1 MMDGFF
7 PWHVT
12 RRLRITWVLIAVAA
26 FATACKRGPDFEPPA
41 TPSPADYR
49 GAVPAGESVANVPW
63 WDLYQDP
70 VLRSLIETGLENNRS
85 LREAAARIAES
96 RASLGMVRA
105 DLYPNVSLIGVGF
118 YQETGQAD
126 SVSSLDNFKLAA
138 SAGYE
143 VDLWGKIARS
153 NEAAIQGLLATEE
166 AYRTV
171 TISLVADIAG
181 AYLVLRDL
189 DARLGLAEANV
200 GALTESLELLSLRAE
215 GGLVPMVAVNL
226 AEVELADG
234 EAVVQKLRRA
244 RGQTEN
250 VLNLLVGRLP
260 SEVARGAPLTEQV
273 FPPEVPAGLPSEL
286 LQRRP
291 DVLGVERLLHAQ
303 TALIGVAEAARFPSL
318 SLTSAFGIKTSSL
331 GEITA
336 TNSFLNIGAN
346 LLGPIFNAGKSKA
359 RVEVERARA
368 EQLLNQYEQVVLN
381 AFREVED
388 ALIAVETYR
397 LEHEARV
404 RQLEAAREGL
414 AAAEA
419 LFEGGLIS
427 YSEVLDLQRAQFGSQ
442 LMVSEALQ
450 LHHSAIVQ
458 LYRVLGGGWTVDTEP
473 GADSSAPGIP

>member
-1 MMDGFF
+1 MDGRSRKWSLL
-7 PWHVT
+7 PP
-12 RRLRITWVLIAVAA
+12 RGVLMAMLGTMA
-26 FATACKRGPDFEPPA
+26 FVGACKQGPDFQPPE
-41 TPSPADYR
+41 TPSPVDYR
-49 GAVPAGESVANVPW
+49 GAAPAGESVANVPW
-63 WDLYQDP
+63 WELYQDP
-70 VLRSLIETGLENNRS
+70 ALQSLIEAGLENNRG

-105 DLYPNVSLIGVGF
+105 DLYPSVSGIGAGF

-126 SVSSLDNFKLAA
+126 SASTFDNFKLAA

-189 DARLGLAEANV
+189 DARLELAEGNV
-200 GALTESLELLSLRAE
+200 RALSESLEILEARVA
-215 GGLVPMVAVNL
+215 GGLVPPVAVNQ
-226 AEVELADG
+226 ARVELADG
-234 EAVVQKLRRA
+234 EAVIQKLIRA
-244 RGQTEN
+244 RAKTEN
-250 VLNLLVGRLP
+250 ALSLLVGRLP
-260 SEVARGAPLTEQV
+260 GEVARGASLSELV

-291 DVLGVERLLHAQ
+291 DVLGAERALHAQ

-318 SLTSAFGIKTSSL
+318 SLTGSFGVKSTSL
-331 GEITA
+331 GEIVSN
-336 TNSFLNIGAN
+336 NSFLNLGAN
-346 LLGPIFNAGKSKA
+346 IVGPLFTAGRSKA
-359 RVEVERARA
+359 RVEVERAKT
-368 EQLLNQYEQVVLN
+368 EQLLNQYEMVVLN

-388 ALIAVETYR
+388 ALVAVETYR
-397 LEHEARV
+397 LEHEARL
-404 RQLEAAREGL
+404 RQFEAAREGFE
-414 AAAEA
+414 ATEA

-427 YSEVLDLQRAQFGSQ
+427 YSEVLDLQRAQFGAQ
-442 LMVSEALQ
+442 LMMSEALQ

-458 LYRVLGGGWTVDTEP
+458 LYRALGGGWNVEE
-473 GADSSAPGIP
+473 AAAPPSG